1 MSRRLGVLISGR
13 GSNLQ
18 STFARETTKVA
29 QGPVIDAKHDPSIS
43 FDGWAEWDGTS
54 FSTPIAAAM
63 IARTMTRTGIYY
75 APDAAYKLRQNS
87 SSAALA
93 VDATALIDAPRASKV
108 EPKHPPLAPRPAF
121 GAAASRGRTGASAV
135 WS

>member
-1 MSRRLGVLISGR
+1 MDLVAR

-18 STFARETTKVA
+18 STFAHETTKVA
-29 QGPVIDAKHDPSIS
+29 QGPVVDAFSDPSVS

-75 APDAAYKLRQNS
+75 APDAAYKLTQNS
-87 SSAALA
+87 PSAALA
-93 VDATALIDAPRASKV
+93 EFPNAKLVDELR
-108 EPKHPPLAPRPAF
+108 
-121 GAAASRGRTGASAV
+121 
-135 WS
+135 